1 MNKFLSLFCG
11 CALLLLGHN
20 SCSQAPEAVQEWMA
34 ASPQHITVTATLPA
48 SSDSARKARAVVQ
61 HATGTLKLTTKWQ
74 TGDRVNVIMEQ
85 NGTLVRAN
93 STAVRDVSTDG
104 KRCHFTLEVP
114 QGIDAQKPIKVYG
127 ACGVN
132 VDIKDNQF
140 VVAAQPIYRAKS
152 QGTAP
157 LYFKAEINKFSEFSD
172 VKFEHL
178 GTYEVVHV
186 QNGTRA
192 QIAVEE
198 ARLTAETAWSLGTK
212 DGKGA
217 WYAPLTGRVW
227 QDGSASVST
236 ESQAIAPRSEGVFI
250 NWYVPNGTLVNPR
263 VSAKINGS
271 TVTSTAQK
279 EANVKM
285 QAGRAYHVYAL
296 WDGQELHFS
305 EKDLPDLSVLAISH
319 SERRVGEGHVVL
331 VGIYEGS
338 GLYSVKSERPQI
350 ATAELKDGEIV
361 VKGIAEGNTKVVVTD
376 QKTKKQVFFSV
387 IVESKALPLP
397 SVGIEWV
404 SIPAGSFMMGS
415 PDGVGASDEHPQHKV
430 ELSAFEMSKYL
441 ITQEQ
446 WNAFVK
452 ATGHNGR
459 NKLYYFNTYNMT
471 LDHPAYVTWGEAAK
485 FCKWIG
491 GTLPT
496 EAQWEY
502 ACRAGTTTKWY
513 TGDTFTVG
521 DFASYAPVGTCPP
534 NPWGLY
540 DMIGNYPEWCN
551 DRYDGDYYKKS
562 PKKDPYNFVADLE
575 GSYVVR
581 GYGKSEKPERV
592 EQRNTGLYKVH
603 FSNYDP
609 SSEFAFRV
617 VRVKRKPSGGGG
629 GSGGGNSW

>member
-34 ASPQHITVTATLPA
+34 TSPQQITVTATLPA

-74 TGDRVNVIMEQ
+74 TGDGVNVIMEQ
-85 NGTLVRAN
+85 NGKLVRAN

-227 QDGSASVST
+227 QDGSANVST
-236 ESQAIAPRSEGVFI
+236 EAQAIAPRSEGVFI
-250 NWYVPNGTLVNPR
+250 NWYVPNGTLINPR
-263 VSAKINGS
+263 VSAKVNGT

-376 QKTKKQVFFSV
+376 LKTKKQVFLSV
-387 IVESKALPLP
+387 VVESTALP
-397 SVGIEWV
+397 SVGIEWA

-415 PDGVGASDEHPQHKV
+415 PDGVGDYDEHPQHKV

-441 ITQEQ
+441 ITREQ

-452 ATGHNGR
+452 ATGHSGR
-459 NKLYYFNTYNMT
+459 NGLYYDNLNY
-471 LDHPAYVTWGEAAK
+471 PAEVTWGEAAK

-491 GTLPT
+491 GSLPT

-521 DFASYAPVGTCPP
+521 DFDGYAPVGTCPP

-540 DMIGNYPEWCN
+540 DMIGNSAEWCN
-551 DRYDGDYYKKS
+551 DQYDGDYYKKS
-562 PKKDPYNFVADLE
+562 PKKDPYNFVADLR
-575 GSYVVR
+575 GRYVVR
-581 GYGKSEKPERV
+581 GYGTSEKPERV
-592 EQRNTGLYKVH
+592 EDRGYGEYLTEYYYNYHHYK
-603 FSNYDP
+603 Y
-609 SSEFAFRV
+609 AFRV
-617 VRVKRKPSGGGG
+617 VRVKRKPSRS

>member
-34 ASPQHITVTATLPA
+34 TSPQQITVTATLPA
-48 SSDSARKARAVVQ
+48 SSDSAREARAVVQ

-93 STAVRDVSTDG
+93 ATAVRDVSTDG

-227 QDGSASVST
+227 QDGSANVST
-236 ESQAIAPRSEGVFI
+236 EAQAIAPRSEGVFI

-263 VSAKINGS
+263 VSAKVNGS

-350 ATAELKDGEIV
+350 ATAELKDGEIA

-376 QKTKKQVFFSV
+376 LKTKKQVFLSV
-387 IVESKALPLP
+387 VVESTALP
-397 SVGIEWV
+397 SVGIEWA

-415 PDGVGASDEHPQHKV
+415 PDGVGSNNEHPQHKV

-441 ITQEQ
+441 ITREQ

-452 ATGHNGR
+452 ATRRGSWLYSD
-459 NKLYYFNTYNMT
+459 KLNTPVRVSW
-471 LDHPAYVTWGEAAK
+471 LEAAK

-491 GTLPT
+491 GSLPT

-502 ACRAGTTTKWY
+502 ACRAGTTTIWY

-521 DFASYAPVGTCPP
+521 DFADKDSPVGTCPP

-540 DMIGNYPEWCN
+540 DMIGNGWEWCN
-551 DRYDGDYYKKS
+551 DKYDSEYYKRS
-562 PKKDPYNFVADLE
+562 PKKDPYNFDGNLE
-575 GSYVVR
+575 GSYVLR
-581 GYGKSEKPERV
+581 GNGSSTNPWSVTSRYSDDFRYGPG
-592 EQRNTGLYKVH
+592 N
-603 FSNYDP
+603 
-609 SSEFAFRV
+609 AFRV
-617 VRVKRKPSGGGG
+617 VRVKRKPSGSGSGG
-629 GSGGGNSW
+629 GGGNSW

>member
-11 CALLLLGHN
+11 CVLLLLGHN

-34 ASPQHITVTATLPA
+34 ASPQQITVTATLPA

-85 NGTLVRAN
+85 NGKLVRAN
-93 STAVRDVSTDG
+93 FTTVRDVSTDG

-227 QDGSASVST
+227 QDGSANVST
-236 ESQAIAPRSEGVFI
+236 EAQAIAPRSEGVFI

-263 VSAKINGS
+263 VSAKVNGS

-361 VKGIAEGNTKVVVTD
+361 VKGIAVGNTKVVVTD
-376 QKTKKQVFFSV
+376 LKTKKQVFLSV
-387 IVESKALPLP
+387 VVESSALP
-397 SVGIEWV
+397 SVGIEWA

-415 PDGVGASDEHPQHKV
+415 PDGEGESDEHPQHKV

-441 ITQEQ
+441 ITREQ

-452 ATGHNGR
+452 AIAHIRGYG
-459 NKLYYFNTYNMT
+459 LYSDNLNTPVRVN
-471 LDHPAYVTWGEAAK
+471 WWEAAA

-513 TGDTFTVG
+513 TGDTFTYG
-521 DFASYAPVGTCPP
+521 DFADPGSPVGTCPP

-540 DMIGNYPEWCN
+540 DMIGNGAEWCN
-551 DRYDGDYYKKS
+551 DVYASDYYKNS
-562 PKKDPYNFVADLE
+562 PKKDPYYIGTGLFTYHVYRGDGSNSYLWRAADR
-575 GSYVVR
+575 GR
-581 GYGKSEKPERV
+581 GYYSPG
-592 EQRNTGLYKVH
+592 
-603 FSNYDP
+603 NYNNND
-609 SSEFAFRV
+609 FCFRV
-617 VRVKRKPSGGGG
+617 VRVKRKPSRS
-629 GSGGGNSW
+629 GSGGGNFW

>member
-34 ASPQHITVTATLPA
+34 ASPQQITVTATLPA

-85 NGTLVRAN
+85 NGQLVRAN

-157 LYFKAEINKFSEFSD
+157 LYFKAEINKFSEFAD

-198 ARLTAETAWSLGTK
+198 ARLTAETAWSLGAK

-227 QDGSASVST
+227 QDGSANVST
-236 ESQAIAPRSEGVFI
+236 EAQAIAPRSEGVFI
-250 NWYVPNGTLVNPR
+250 NWYIPNGTLVNPR
-263 VSAKINGS
+263 VSAKINGT
-271 TVTSTAQK
+271 TVTSTTQK

-338 GLYSVKSERPQI
+338 GHYSVKSERPQI

-376 QKTKKQVFFSV
+376 LKTKKQVFLSV
-387 IVESKALPLP
+387 VVESTALP
-397 SVGIEWV
+397 SVGIEWA

-415 PDGVGASDEHPQHKV
+415 PDGEGESDEHPQHKV

-441 ITQEQ
+441 ITREQ

-452 ATGHNGR
+452 ATGHGGKNR
-459 NKLYYFNTYNMT
+459 LYNYSF
-471 LDHPAYVTWGEAAK
+471 DAPATVTWGEAAA

-521 DFASYAPVGTCPP
+521 DFASGGSPVGTCPP

-540 DMIGNYPEWCN
+540 DMIGNGEEWCN
-551 DRYDGDYYKKS
+551 DQYDGDYYKKS
-562 PKKDPYNFVADLE
+562 PKKDPYNFVADLA
-575 GSYVVR
+575 GYYVVR
-581 GYGKSEKPERV
+581 GGGTSAKPERV
-592 EQRNTGLYKVH
+592 ENRSSGKYLLY
-603 FSNYDP
+603 NY
-609 SSEFAFRV
+609 EYHYNYAFRV
-617 VRVKRKPSGGGG
+617 VRVKRKPSRS

>member
-34 ASPQHITVTATLPA
+34 TSPQRITVTATLPA

-85 NGTLVRAN
+85 NGKLVRAN
-93 STAVRDVSTDG
+93 STTVRDVSTDG

-227 QDGSASVST
+227 QDGSANVST
-236 ESQAIAPRSEGVFI
+236 EAQAIAPRSEGVFI
-250 NWYVPNGTLVNPR
+250 NWYIPNGTLINPR
-263 VSAKINGS
+263 VSAKVNGT

-350 ATAELKDGEIV
+350 ATAELKDGEIA

-376 QKTKKQVFFSV
+376 LKTKKQVFLSV
-387 IVESKALPLP
+387 VVESTALP
-397 SVGIEWV
+397 SVGIEWA

-415 PDGVGASDEHPQHKV
+415 PDGVGSNNEHPQHKV

-441 ITQEQ
+441 ITREQ

-452 ATGHNGR
+452 ATGHSGR
-459 NKLYYFNTYNMT
+459 HGLYSDKLNI
-471 LDHPAYVTWGEAAK
+471 PAAVDWWEAAK

-502 ACRAGTTTKWY
+502 ACRAGTTTEWY

-521 DFASYAPVGTCPP
+521 DFADADSPVGTCPP

-540 DMIGNYPEWCN
+540 DMIGNGGEWCN
-551 DRYDGDYYKKS
+551 DVYSSDYYKNS
-562 PKKDPYNFVADLE
+562 PKKDPYYSGTSLVAHHVLRGEGGARYPWKAANRSYGNFYD
-575 GSYVVR
+575 
-581 GYGKSEKPERV
+581 
-592 EQRNTGLYKVH
+592 RNHSGNSDYC
-603 FSNYDP
+603 
-609 SSEFAFRV
+609 FRV
-617 VRVKRKPSGGGG
+617 VRVKRKPSRS

>member
-34 ASPQHITVTATLPA
+34 ASPQQITVTATLPA

-85 NGTLVRAN
+85 NGKLVRAN

-192 QIAVEE
+192 QISVDD

-263 VSAKINGS
+263 VSAKVNGT

-319 SERRVGEGHVVL
+319 NERRVGEGHVVL

-376 QKTKKQVFFSV
+376 LKTKKQVFLSV
-387 IVESKALPLP
+387 VVESSALP
-397 SVGIEWV
+397 SVGIEWA

-415 PDGVGASDEHPQHKV
+415 PDGVGSNNEHPQHKV

-441 ITQEQ
+441 ITREQ

-452 ATGHNGR
+452 ATRRGSWLYSD
-459 NKLYYFNTYNMT
+459 KLNTPVRVSW
-471 LDHPAYVTWGEAAK
+471 LEAAQ

-491 GTLPT
+491 GSLPT

-502 ACRAGTTTKWY
+502 ACRAGTTTIWY

-521 DFASYAPVGTCPP
+521 DFADKDSPVGTCPP

-540 DMIGNYPEWCN
+540 DMIGNGWEWCN
-551 DRYDGDYYKKS
+551 DKYDSEYYKRS
-562 PKKDPYNFVADLE
+562 PKKDPYNFDGNLE
-575 GSYVVR
+575 GSYVLR
-581 GYGKSEKPERV
+581 GNGSSTNPWSVTSRYSDDFRYGPG
-592 EQRNTGLYKVH
+592 N
-603 FSNYDP
+603 
-609 SSEFAFRV
+609 AFRV
-617 VRVKRKPSGGGG
+617 VRVKRKPSGSGSGG
-629 GSGGGNSW
+629 GGGNSW

>member
-48 SSDSARKARAVVQ
+48 SSDSTRKARAVVQ

-85 NGTLVRAN
+85 NGKLVRAN

-263 VSAKINGS
+263 VSAKVNGS

-319 SERRVGEGHVVL
+319 SERRVGVGHVVL

-376 QKTKKQVFFSV
+376 LKTQKQVFLSV
-387 IVESKALPLP
+387 VVESSALP
-397 SVGIEWV
+397 SVGIEWA

-415 PDGVGASDEHPQHKV
+415 PDGEGAPEEHPQHKV

-441 ITQEQ
+441 ITREQ

-452 ATGHNGR
+452 ATGRTGGHGVYSDNL
-459 NKLYYFNTYNMT
+459 NI
-471 LDHPAYVTWGEAAK
+471 PAKVTWGEAAQ

-502 ACRAGTTTKWY
+502 ACRAGTTTRWY

-521 DFASYAPVGTCPP
+521 DFANDYSPVGTCPP

-540 DMIGNYPEWCN
+540 DMIGNGAEWCN
-551 DRYDGDYYKKS
+551 DQYDGAYYKRS
-562 PKKDPYNFVADLE
+562 PKKDPYNFVADLA
-575 GSYVVR
+575 GNYVVR
-581 GYGKSEKPERV
+581 GYGNSERPGRV
-592 EQRNTGLYKVH
+592 EVRG
-603 FSNYDP
+603 YDVYLHATWG
-609 SSEFAFRV
+609 STINAFRV
-617 VRVKRKPSGGGG
+617 VRVKRKPRGAAVV
-629 GSGGGNSW
+629 

>member
-34 ASPQHITVTATLPA
+34 ASPQQITVTATLPA
-48 SSDSARKARAVVQ
+48 SSDSAQKARAVVQ

-74 TGDRVNVIMEQ
+74 TGDGVNVIMEQ
-85 NGTLVRAN
+85 NGKLVRAN

-236 ESQAIAPRSEGVFI
+236 EAQAIAPRSEGVFI
-250 NWYVPNGTLVNPR
+250 NWYIPNGTLVNPR
-263 VSAKINGS
+263 VSAKVNGT

-350 ATAELKDGEIV
+350 ATAELKDGEIA

-376 QKTKKQVFFSV
+376 LKTKKQVFLSV
-387 IVESKALPLP
+387 VVESTALP
-397 SVGIEWV
+397 SVGIEWA

-415 PDGVGASDEHPQHKV
+415 PDGVGADNEHPQHKV

-441 ITQEQ
+441 ITREQ

-452 ATGHNGR
+452 ATGHSGR
-459 NKLYYFNTYNMT
+459 NGLYY
-471 LDHPAYVTWGEAAK
+471 DHFDIPATVTWANAAK

-491 GTLPT
+491 GSLPT

-521 DFASYAPVGTCPP
+521 DFADYGSPVGTCPP

-540 DMIGNYPEWCN
+540 DMIGNGWEWCN
-551 DRYDGDYYKKS
+551 DQYDAAYYKRS
-562 PKKDPYNFVADLE
+562 PKKDPYNFVANLA
-575 GSYVVR
+575 GYYVVR
-581 GYGKSEKPERV
+581 GYGNSAMPGRV
-592 EQRNTGLYKVH
+592 EERRSGEYATAWGSILQYAD
-603 FSNYDP
+603 Y
-609 SSEFAFRV
+609 AFRV
-617 VRVKRKPSGGGG
+617 VRVKRKPSRS
-629 GSGGGNSW
+629 GSGSGNSW

>member
-34 ASPQHITVTATLPA
+34 ASPQRITVTATLPA

-85 NGTLVRAN
+85 NGKLVRAN
-93 STAVRDVSTDG
+93 FTTVRDVSTDG

-172 VKFEHL
+172 VNFEHL

-250 NWYVPNGTLVNPR
+250 NWYIPNGTLVNPR
-263 VSAKINGS
+263 VSAKVNGS

-338 GLYSVKSERPQI
+338 GLYSVKSERPHI

-376 QKTKKQVFFSV
+376 LKTKKQVFLSV
-387 IVESKALPLP
+387 VVESTALP
-397 SVGIEWV
+397 SVGIEWA

-415 PDGVGASDEHPQHKV
+415 PEGEGNDNEHPQHKV

-441 ITQEQ
+441 ITREQ

-452 ATGHNGR
+452 ATGYTGSNGVYSD
-459 NKLYYFNTYNMT
+459 NLNV
-471 LDHPAYVTWGEAAK
+471 PARVTWAGAAA

-491 GTLPT
+491 GSLPT

-521 DFASYAPVGTCPP
+521 DFADADSPVGTCPP

-551 DRYDGDYYKKS
+551 DKYDAAYYKRS
-562 PKKDPYNFVADLE
+562 PKKDPYNFVADLK
-575 GSYVVR
+575 GYYVVR
-581 GYGKSEKPERV
+581 GYGTSEKPERV
-592 EQRNTGLYKVH
+592 EGRASGVYKV
-603 FSNYDP
+603 FWSTSYL
-609 SSEFAFRV
+609 SEAFAFRV
-617 VRVKRKPSGGGG
+617 VRVKRKPSRS

>member
-34 ASPQHITVTATLPA
+34 ASPQQITVTATLPA
-48 SSDSARKARAVVQ
+48 SSDSAQKARAVVQ

-85 NGTLVRAN
+85 NGKLVRAN

-250 NWYVPNGTLVNPR
+250 NWYIPNGTLVNPR
-263 VSAKINGS
+263 VSAKVNGS

-350 ATAELKDGEIV
+350 ATAELKDGEMV

-376 QKTKKQVFFSV
+376 LKTKKQVFLSV
-387 IVESKALPLP
+387 VVESTALP

-415 PDGVGASDEHPQHKV
+415 PDGEGESDEHPQHKV

-452 ATGHNGR
+452 ATGHNGG
-459 NKLYYFNTYNMT
+459 NQLYHFYAYNMT
-471 LDHPAYVTWGEAAK
+471 QNHPAYVTWGEAVK

-562 PKKDPYNFVADLE
+562 PKKDPYNFVADLK
-575 GSYVVR
+575 GYYVVR
-581 GYGKSEKPERV
+581 GYGTSAKPERV
-592 EQRNTGLYKVH
+592 EDRSSGGYLTD
-603 FSNYDP
+603 NYDYHYKY
-609 SSEFAFRV
+609 AFRV
-617 VRVKRKPSGGGG
+617 VRMKRKPSGSGGG
-629 GSGGGNSW
+629 GGGGNSW

>member
-34 ASPQHITVTATLPA
+34 TSPQHITVTATLPA
-48 SSDSARKARAVVQ
+48 SSDSTRKARAVVQ

-85 NGTLVRAN
+85 NGKLVRAN
-93 STAVRDVSTDG
+93 FTTVRDVSTDG

-227 QDGSASVST
+227 QDGSSSVST
-236 ESQAIAPRSEGVFI
+236 EAQAIAPRSEGVFI

-263 VSAKINGS
+263 VSAKVNGT

-338 GLYSVKSERPQI
+338 GHYSVKSERPQI
-350 ATAELKDGEIV
+350 ATAELKDGEIA
-361 VKGIAEGNTKVVVTD
+361 VKGISVGNTKVVVTD
-376 QKTKKQVFFSV
+376 LKTKKQVFLSV
-387 IVESKALPLP
+387 VVESTALP
-397 SVGIEWV
+397 SVGIEWA

-415 PDGVGASDEHPQHKV
+415 PDGEGADNEHPQHKV

-441 ITQEQ
+441 ITREQ

-452 ATGHNGR
+452 ATGHSGR
-459 NKLYYFNTYNMT
+459 NGLYY
-471 LDHPAYVTWGEAAK
+471 DHFDIPATVTWANAAK

-491 GTLPT
+491 GSLPT

-521 DFASYAPVGTCPP
+521 DFSDYGSPVGTCPP

-540 DMIGNYPEWCN
+540 DMIGNGWEWCN
-551 DRYDGDYYKKS
+551 DQYDAAYYKRS
-562 PKKDPYNFVADLE
+562 PKKDPYNFVANLA
-575 GSYVVR
+575 GYYVVR
-581 GYGKSEKPERV
+581 GYGNSIMPGRV
-592 EQRNTGLYKVH
+592 EERGRGEYATVWGSILQYAD
-603 FSNYDP
+603 Y
-609 SSEFAFRV
+609 AFRV
-617 VRVKRKPSGGGG
+617 VRVKRKPSRS
-629 GSGGGNSW
+629 GSGSGNSW

>member
-34 ASPQHITVTATLPA
+34 ASPQRITVTATLPA

-74 TGDRVNVIMEQ
+74 TGDGVNVIMEQ
-85 NGTLVRAN
+85 NGKLVRAN

-192 QIAVEE
+192 QISVEE

-376 QKTKKQVFFSV
+376 LKTKKQVFFSV
-387 IVESKALPLP
+387 IVESKALP
-397 SVGIEWV
+397 SVGIEWA

-415 PDGVGASDEHPQHKV
+415 PDGEGAPEEHPQHKV

-441 ITQEQ
+441 ITREQ

-452 ATGHNGR
+452 ATGRTGGHGVYSDNL
-459 NKLYYFNTYNMT
+459 NI
-471 LDHPAYVTWGEAAK
+471 PAKVTWGEAAQ

-496 EAQWEY
+496 KAQWEY
-502 ACRAGTTTKWY
+502 ACRAGTTTRWY

-521 DFASYAPVGTCPP
+521 DFANDYSPVGTCPP

-540 DMIGNYPEWCN
+540 DMIGNGAEWCN
-551 DRYDGDYYKKS
+551 DQYDGAYYKRS
-562 PKKDPYNFVADLE
+562 PKKDPYNFVADLA
-575 GSYVVR
+575 GNYVVR
-581 GYGKSEKPERV
+581 GYGNSERPGRV
-592 EQRNTGLYKVH
+592 EVRG
-603 FSNYDP
+603 YDVYLHATWG
-609 SSEFAFRV
+609 STTNAFRV
-617 VRVKRKPSGGGG
+617 VRVKRKPRGAAVV
-629 GSGGGNSW
+629 

>member
-34 ASPQHITVTATLPA
+34 ASPQQITGTATLPA
-48 SSDSARKARAVVQ
+48 SSDSAQKARAVVQ

-85 NGTLVRAN
+85 NGKLVRAN
-93 STAVRDVSTDG
+93 FTTVRDVSTDG

-192 QIAVEE
+192 QIPVEE

-236 ESQAIAPRSEGVFI
+236 EAQAIAPRSEGVVI

-263 VSAKINGS
+263 VSAKVNGT

-338 GLYSVKSERPQI
+338 GHYSVKSERPQI

-376 QKTKKQVFFSV
+376 LKTKKQVFFSV

-397 SVGIEWV
+397 SVGIEWA

-415 PDGVGASDEHPQHKV
+415 PDGVGSDNERPQHKV

-441 ITQEQ
+441 ITREQ

-452 ATGHNGR
+452 ATGHGG
-459 NKLYYFNTYNMT
+459 KHGLYSDNLNHT
-471 LDHPAYVTWGEAAK
+471 ARVTWREAVQ

-491 GTLPT
+491 GSLPT

-521 DFASYAPVGTCPP
+521 DFADYGSPVGTCPP

-540 DMIGNYPEWCN
+540 DMIGNGWEWCH
-551 DRYDGDYYKKS
+551 DKYDKEYYKRS
-562 PKKDPYNFVADLE
+562 PKKDPYNFDGMLDGNYVLRGDGSSIRAGSVTNRYSSSYDWE
-575 GSYVVR
+575 GDY
-581 GYGKSEKPERV
+581 
-592 EQRNTGLYKVH
+592 
-603 FSNYDP
+603 
-609 SSEFAFRV
+609 FAFRV
-617 VRVKRKPSGGGG
+617 VRVKRKPSGSGGG
-629 GSGGGNSW
+629 GGGGNSW

>member
-34 ASPQHITVTATLPA
+34 ASPQQITVTATLPA

-85 NGTLVRAN
+85 NGKLVRAN

-217 WYAPLTGRVW
+217 WYAPLTDRVW
-227 QDGSASVST
+227 QDGSANVST
-236 ESQAIAPRSEGVFI
+236 EAQAIAPRSEGVFI
-250 NWYVPNGTLVNPR
+250 NWYIPNGTLVNPR
-263 VSAKINGS
+263 VSAKVNGS

-376 QKTKKQVFFSV
+376 LKTKKQVFLSV
-387 IVESKALPLP
+387 VVESTALP
-397 SVGIEWV
+397 SVGIEWA

-415 PDGVGASDEHPQHKV
+415 PDGVGYDHEHPQHKV

-441 ITQEQ
+441 ITREQ

-452 ATGHNGR
+452 ATGHTGSNGVYSD
-459 NKLYYFNTYNMT
+459 NLNV
-471 LDHPAYVTWGEAAK
+471 PAVVTWLEAAK

-502 ACRAGTTTKWY
+502 ACRAGTTTEWY
-513 TGDTFTVG
+513 TGDTFTYG
-521 DFASYAPVGTCPP
+521 DFADAGSPVGTCPP

-540 DMIGNYPEWCN
+540 DMIGNGIEWCN
-551 DRYDGDYYKKS
+551 DAYLRLYYKIS
-562 PKKDPYNFVADLE
+562 PKKDPYYSGTSLWEHHVQRGE
-575 GSYVVR
+575 GSTIRPSRVAERSYVNSD
-581 GYGKSEKPERV
+581 GKS
-592 EQRNTGLYKVH
+592 
-603 FSNYDP
+603 S
-609 SSEFAFRV
+609 FRV
-617 VRVKRKPSGGGG
+617 VRVKRKPSGSGGG
-629 GSGGGNSW
+629 GGGGNSW

>member
-48 SSDSARKARAVVQ
+48 SSDSEREARAVVQ

-85 NGTLVRAN
+85 NGQLVRAN

-217 WYAPLTGRVW
+217 WYAPLTDRVW
-227 QDGSASVST
+227 QDGSANVST
-236 ESQAIAPRSEGVFI
+236 EAQAIAPRSEGVFI
-250 NWYVPNGTLVNPR
+250 NWYIPNGTLVNPR
-263 VSAKINGS
+263 VSAKVNGT

-376 QKTKKQVFFSV
+376 LKTKKQVFLSV
-387 IVESKALPLP
+387 VVESTALP
-397 SVGIEWV
+397 SVGIEWA

-415 PDGVGASDEHPQHKV
+415 PDGVGEFNEHPQHKV

-441 ITQEQ
+441 ITREQ

-452 ATGHNGR
+452 ATGHSGR
-459 NKLYYFNTYNMT
+459 NGLYY
-471 LDHPAYVTWGEAAK
+471 DHFDIPATVTWANAAK

-491 GTLPT
+491 GSLPT

-521 DFASYAPVGTCPP
+521 DFANHGSPVGTCPP

-540 DMIGNYPEWCN
+540 DMMGNGGEWCN
-551 DRYDGDYYKKS
+551 DQYDAAYYKRS
-562 PKKDPYNFVADLE
+562 PKKDPYNFVANLA
-575 GSYVVR
+575 GYYVVR
-581 GYGKSEKPERV
+581 GYGNSAMPGRV
-592 EQRNTGLYKVH
+592 EERGRGEYATAWGSILQYAD
-603 FSNYDP
+603 Y
-609 SSEFAFRV
+609 AFRV
-617 VRVKRKPSGGGG
+617 VRVKRKPSRS
-629 GSGGGNSW
+629 GSGSGNSW

>member
-34 ASPQHITVTATLPA
+34 TSPQQITVTATLPA
-48 SSDSARKARAVVQ
+48 SSDSAREARAVVQ

-85 NGTLVRAN
+85 NGKLVRAN
-93 STAVRDVSTDG
+93 ATAVRDVSTDG

-172 VKFEHL
+172 VNFEHL

-227 QDGSASVST
+227 QDGSANVST
-236 ESQAIAPRSEGVFI
+236 EAQAIAPRSEGVFI
-250 NWYVPNGTLVNPR
+250 NWYVPNGTLINPR
-263 VSAKINGS
+263 VSAKVNGS

-338 GLYSVKSERPQI
+338 GHYSVKSERPQI
-350 ATAELKDGEIV
+350 ATAELKDGEIA

-376 QKTKKQVFFSV
+376 LKTKKQVFLSV
-387 IVESKALPLP
+387 VVESKALP

-415 PDGVGASDEHPQHKV
+415 PDGVGEANEHPQHKV

-441 ITQEQ
+441 ITHEQ

-452 ATGHNGR
+452 ATRQGSGSYDDH
-459 NKLYYFNTYNMT
+459 FDIPAIVSW
-471 LDHPAYVTWGEAAK
+471 LDAAK

-491 GTLPT
+491 GSLPT

-521 DFASYAPVGTCPP
+521 DFANDYSPVGTCPP

-540 DMIGNYPEWCN
+540 DMIGNGAEWCN
-551 DRYDGDYYKKS
+551 DKYDGAYYKRS
-562 PKKDPYNFVADLE
+562 PKKDPYNFDGNLE
-575 GSYVVR
+575 GDYVVR
-581 GYGKSEKPERV
+581 GIGSSTYPYRVTWRYGVNHK
-592 EQRNTGLYKVH
+592 YA
-603 FSNYDP
+603 Y
-609 SSEFAFRV
+609 AFRV
-617 VRVKRKPSGGGG
+617 VRMKRKPSGGGG
-629 GSGGGNSW
+629 GGGGGNSW

>member
-48 SSDSARKARAVVQ
+48 SSDSAREARAVVQ

-74 TGDRVNVIMEQ
+74 TGDLVNVIMEQ
-85 NGTLVRAN
+85 SGKLVRAN
-93 STAVRDVSTDG
+93 STTVRDVSTDG

-227 QDGSASVST
+227 QDGLASVST

-263 VSAKINGS
+263 VSAKVNGT

-376 QKTKKQVFFSV
+376 LKTKKQVFLSV
-387 IVESKALPLP
+387 VVESKALP
-397 SVGIEWV
+397 SVGIEWA

-415 PDGVGASDEHPQHKV
+415 PDGVGADDEHPQHKV

-441 ITQEQ
+441 ITREQ

-452 ATGHNGR
+452 ATGHSGR
-459 NKLYYFNTYNMT
+459 LYS
-471 LDHPAYVTWGEAAK
+471 DHFDIPAYVNWGDAAA

-491 GTLPT
+491 GSLPT

-502 ACRAGTTTKWY
+502 ACRAGTTTRWY

-521 DFASYAPVGTCPP
+521 DFANEDSPVGACPP

-540 DMIGNYPEWCN
+540 DMIGNGWEWCN
-551 DRYDGDYYKKS
+551 DKYDREYYKKS
-562 PKKDPYNFVADLE
+562 PKKDPYNFVANLE
-575 GSYVVR
+575 GEYVAR
-581 GYGKSEKPERV
+581 GGGSSTYPERV
-592 EQRNTGLYKVH
+592 EMRGSRGYY
-603 FSNYDP
+603 NYAR
-609 SSEFAFRV
+609 FNNVFRV
-617 VRVKRKPSGGGG
+617 VRMKRKPSGGGG
-629 GSGGGNSW
+629 GNAW

>member
-48 SSDSARKARAVVQ
+48 SSDSTRKARAVVQ

-85 NGTLVRAN
+85 NGKLVRAN

-227 QDGSASVST
+227 QDGSANVST
-236 ESQAIAPRSEGVFI
+236 EAQAIAPRSEGVFI

-263 VSAKINGS
+263 VSAKVNGT

-319 SERRVGEGHVVL
+319 SERRVGVGHVVL

-338 GLYSVKSERPQI
+338 GLYSVKSERPHI

-376 QKTKKQVFFSV
+376 LKTKKQVFLSV
-387 IVESKALPLP
+387 VVESSALP
-397 SVGIEWV
+397 SVGIEWA

-415 PDGVGASDEHPQHKV
+415 PDGVGEDDEHPQHKV

-441 ITQEQ
+441 ITREQ

-452 ATGHNGR
+452 ATGHR
-459 NKLYYFNTYNMT
+459 EQTRLYVDALNY
-471 LDHPAYVTWGEAAK
+471 PAKVTWGEAAK

-521 DFASYAPVGTCPP
+521 DFADADSPVGTCPP

-540 DMIGNYPEWCN
+540 DMIGNIGEWCN
-551 DRYDGDYYKKS
+551 DKFSSLYYKES
-562 PKKDPYNFVADLE
+562 PKKDPCNFT
-575 GSYVVR
+575 GSLDGDYVVR
-581 GYGKSEKPERV
+581 GLGTSAKPERV
-592 EQRNTGLYKVH
+592 EKRVSSWYYQNTSYYQ
-603 FSNYDP
+603 SPN
-609 SSEFAFRV
+609 AFRV
-617 VRVKRKPSGGGG
+617 VRMKRKTSGSGSGGGG
-629 GSGGGNSW
+629 VNSW

>member
-34 ASPQHITVTATLPA
+34 ASPQQITVTATLPA

-74 TGDRVNVIMEQ
+74 TGDGVNVIMEQ
-85 NGTLVRAN
+85 NGKLVRAN

-227 QDGSASVST
+227 QDGSANVST
-236 ESQAIAPRSEGVFI
+236 EAQAIAPRSEGVFI

-263 VSAKINGS
+263 VSAKVNGT

-350 ATAELKDGEIV
+350 ATAELKDGEIA

-376 QKTKKQVFFSV
+376 LKTKKQVFLSV
-387 IVESKALPLP
+387 VVESTALP

-415 PDGVGASDEHPQHKV
+415 PDGVGDDDEHPQHKV

-452 ATGHNGR
+452 ATGHNGWNR
-459 NKLYYFNTYNMT
+459 LYHFYDYNMT
-471 LDHPAYVTWGEAAK
+471 QNYPASVTWGEAAA

-521 DFASYAPVGTCPP
+521 DFASSAPVGTCPP

-551 DRYDGDYYKKS
+551 DQYDAAYYKRS
-562 PKKDPYNFVADLE
+562 PKKDPYNFVADLK
-575 GSYVVR
+575 GYYVVR
-581 GYGKSEKPERV
+581 GSGTSEKPDRV
-592 EQRNTGLYKVH
+592 EDRSSGKYLIENYQYYYK
-603 FSNYDP
+603 Y
-609 SSEFAFRV
+609 AFRV
-617 VRVKRKPSGGGG
+617 VRMKRKTRGS

>member
-48 SSDSARKARAVVQ
+48 SSDSAQKARAVVQ

-85 NGTLVRAN
+85 SGKLVRAN
-93 STAVRDVSTDG
+93 STTVRDVSTDG

-227 QDGSASVST
+227 QDGSANVST
-236 ESQAIAPRSEGVFI
+236 EAQAIAPRSEGVFI

-263 VSAKINGS
+263 VSAKVNGT

-319 SERRVGEGHVVL
+319 SERRVGVGHVVL

-338 GLYSVKSERPQI
+338 GHYSVKSERPQI

-376 QKTKKQVFFSV
+376 LKTKKQVFLSV
-387 IVESKALPLP
+387 VVESSALP

-415 PDGVGASDEHPQHKV
+415 PDGVGESDEHPQHKV
-430 ELSAFEMSKYL
+430 ELSAFEMSKYK
-441 ITQEQ
+441 ITCEQ

-452 ATGHNGR
+452 ATGHSGR
-459 NKLYYFNTYNMT
+459 HGLYSDNLNT
-471 LDHPAYVTWGEAAK
+471 PAIVDWWEAAK

-502 ACRAGTTTKWY
+502 ACRAGTTTQWY
-513 TGDTFTVG
+513 TGDTFTYN
-521 DFASYAPVGTCPP
+521 DFANYGSPVGTCPP

-540 DMIGNYPEWCN
+540 DMIGNGAEWCN
-551 DRYDGDYYKKS
+551 DVYASDYYKNS
-562 PKKDPYNFVADLE
+562 PKKDPYYSGTDWATNHVYRGGGGNSSPRRAADRTYE
-575 GSYVVR
+575 YYFN
-581 GYGKSEKPERV
+581 YG
-592 EQRNTGLYKVH
+592 
-603 FSNYDP
+603 FC
-609 SSEFAFRV
+609 FRV
-617 VRVKRKPSGGGG
+617 VRMKRKPSGGGVG
-629 GSGGGNSW
+629 GGGGGNSW

>member
-34 ASPQHITVTATLPA
+34 TSPQQITVTATLPA
-48 SSDSARKARAVVQ
+48 SSDSAQKARAVVQ

-85 NGTLVRAN
+85 NGKLVRAN
-93 STAVRDVSTDG
+93 FTAVRDVSTDG

-227 QDGSASVST
+227 QDGSANVST
-236 ESQAIAPRSEGVFI
+236 EAQAIAPRSEGVFI
-250 NWYVPNGTLVNPR
+250 NWYIPNGTLVNPR
-263 VSAKINGS
+263 VSAKVNGS

-376 QKTKKQVFFSV
+376 LKTKKQVFLSV
-387 IVESKALPLP
+387 VVESTALP
-397 SVGIEWV
+397 SVGIEWA

-415 PDGVGASDEHPQHKV
+415 PDGEGADNEHPQHKV

-441 ITQEQ
+441 ITREQ

-452 ATGHNGR
+452 ATRRGSG
-459 NKLYYFNTYNMT
+459 LYSDNLNTPAIVSW
-471 LDHPAYVTWGEAAK
+471 LDAAR

-502 ACRAGTTTKWY
+502 ACRAGTTTIWY

-521 DFASYAPVGTCPP
+521 DFADKDSPVGTCPP

-540 DMIGNYPEWCN
+540 DMIGNGWEWCN
-551 DRYDGDYYKKS
+551 DKYDAAYYKRS
-562 PKKDPYNFVADLE
+562 PKKDPYNFDGNLE
-575 GSYVVR
+575 GSYVLR
-581 GYGKSEKPERV
+581 GNGSSTNPWSVTSRYSDNFRYGPG
-592 EQRNTGLYKVH
+592 N
-603 FSNYDP
+603 
-609 SSEFAFRV
+609 AFRV
-617 VRVKRKPSGGGG
+617 VRVKRKPSGSGSGG
-629 GSGGGNSW
+629 GGGNSW

>member
-34 ASPQHITVTATLPA
+34 ASPQRITVTATLPA

-85 NGTLVRAN
+85 NGQLVRAN

-157 LYFKAEINKFSEFSD
+157 LYFKAEINKFSEFAD

-250 NWYVPNGTLVNPR
+250 NWYIPNGTLVNPR
-263 VSAKINGS
+263 VSAKVNGS

-376 QKTKKQVFFSV
+376 LKTKKQVFFSV
-387 IVESKALPLP
+387 IVESKALP
-397 SVGIEWV
+397 SVGIEWA

-415 PDGVGASDEHPQHKV
+415 PDGEGAPEEHPQHKV

-441 ITQEQ
+441 ITREQ

-452 ATGHNGR
+452 ATGRTGGHGVYSDNL
-459 NKLYYFNTYNMT
+459 NI
-471 LDHPAYVTWGEAAK
+471 PAKVTWGEAAQ

-502 ACRAGTTTKWY
+502 ACRAGTTTRWY

-521 DFASYAPVGTCPP
+521 DFANDYSPVGTCPP

-540 DMIGNYPEWCN
+540 DMIGNGAEWCN
-551 DRYDGDYYKKS
+551 DQYDGAYYKRS
-562 PKKDPYNFVADLE
+562 PKKDPYNFVADLA
-575 GSYVVR
+575 GNYVVR
-581 GYGKSEKPERV
+581 GYGNSERPGRV
-592 EQRNTGLYKVH
+592 EVRG
-603 FSNYDP
+603 YDVYLHATWG
-609 SSEFAFRV
+609 STTNAFRV
-617 VRVKRKPSGGGG
+617 VRVKRKPRGAAVV
-629 GSGGGNSW
+629 

>member
-34 ASPQHITVTATLPA
+34 ASPQQITVTATLPA
-48 SSDSARKARAVVQ
+48 SSDSAQKARAVVQ

-74 TGDRVNVIMEQ
+74 TGDGVNVIMEQ
-85 NGTLVRAN
+85 NGKLVRAN

-227 QDGSASVST
+227 QDGSANVST
-236 ESQAIAPRSEGVFI
+236 EAQAIAPRSEGVFI
-250 NWYVPNGTLVNPR
+250 NWYIPNGTLVNPR
-263 VSAKINGS
+263 VSAKVNGS
-271 TVTSTAQK
+271 MVTSTAQK

-376 QKTKKQVFFSV
+376 LKTKKQVFFSV
-387 IVESKALPLP
+387 IVESTALP
-397 SVGIEWV
+397 SVGIEWA

-415 PDGVGASDEHPQHKV
+415 PDGVGEYDEHPQHKV

-441 ITQEQ
+441 ITREQ

-452 ATGHNGR
+452 ATGHVGHG
-459 NKLYYFNTYNMT
+459 LYYDNLNY
-471 LDHPAYVTWGEAAK
+471 PAEVTWGEAAK

-491 GTLPT
+491 GSLPT

-513 TGDTFTVG
+513 TGDTFTYG
-521 DFASYAPVGTCPP
+521 DFTGYDPVGTCPP

-540 DMIGNYPEWCN
+540 DMIGNGYEWCN
-551 DRYDGDYYKKS
+551 DQYDGDYYKKS
-562 PKKDPYNFVADLE
+562 PKKDPYNFVADLR
-575 GSYVVR
+575 GRYVVR
-581 GYGKSEKPERV
+581 GYGTSEKPERV
-592 EQRNTGLYKVH
+592 EDRSYGEYLTEVYYNHHRYK
-603 FSNYDP
+603 Y
-609 SSEFAFRV
+609 AFRV
-617 VRVKRKPSGGGG
+617 VRVKRKPSRS

>member
-34 ASPQHITVTATLPA
+34 ASPQQITVTATLPA
-48 SSDSARKARAVVQ
+48 SSDSAQKARAVVQ

-85 NGTLVRAN
+85 NGKLVRAN
-93 STAVRDVSTDG
+93 FTTVRDVSTDG

-227 QDGSASVST
+227 QDGSANVST
-236 ESQAIAPRSEGVFI
+236 EAQAIAPRSEGVFI

-263 VSAKINGS
+263 VSAKVNGT

-350 ATAELKDGEIV
+350 ATAELKDGEIA
-361 VKGIAEGNTKVVVTD
+361 VKGISVGNTKVVVTD
-376 QKTKKQVFFSV
+376 LKTQKQVFLSV
-387 IVESKALPLP
+387 VVESTALP
-397 SVGIEWV
+397 SVGIEWA

-415 PDGVGASDEHPQHKV
+415 PDGVGNDNEHPQHKV

-441 ITQEQ
+441 ITREQ

-452 ATGHNGR
+452 ATGHSGSNR
-459 NKLYYFNTYNMT
+459 LYSENLNI
-471 LDHPAYVTWGEAAK
+471 PATVRWLEAAA

-491 GTLPT
+491 GSLPT

-521 DFASYAPVGTCPP
+521 DFADAGSPVGTCPP

-540 DMIGNYPEWCN
+540 DMIGNSGEWCN
-551 DRYDGDYYKKS
+551 DKYDREYYKKS
-562 PKKDPYNFVADLE
+562 PKKDPYNFVADLR
-575 GSYVVR
+575 GTYVVR
-581 GYGKSEKPERV
+581 GFGSSVSSERV
-592 EQRNTGLYKVH
+592 EYRGSGVYEVFWSTSYHSDYN
-603 FSNYDP
+603 
-609 SSEFAFRV
+609 AFRV
-617 VRVKRKPSGGGG
+617 VRTKRKPSRS

>member
-20 SCSQAPEAVQEWMA
+20 SCNQAPEAVQEWMA

-85 NGTLVRAN
+85 NGKLVRAN

-157 LYFKAEINKFSEFSD
+157 LYFKAEINKFSEFAD

-186 QNGTRA
+186 QNGTRT
-192 QIAVEE
+192 QISVDD

-212 DGKGA
+212 EGKGA

-227 QDGSASVST
+227 QDGSANVST
-236 ESQAIAPRSEGVFI
+236 EAQAIAPRSEGVFI
-250 NWYVPNGTLVNPR
+250 NWYIPNGTLVNPR
-263 VSAKINGS
+263 VSAKVNGT

-319 SERRVGEGHVVL
+319 SERRVGVGHVVL

-338 GLYSVKSERPQI
+338 GHYSVKSERPHI

-376 QKTKKQVFFSV
+376 LKTKKQVFLSV
-387 IVESKALPLP
+387 VVESKALP
-397 SVGIEWV
+397 SVGIEWA

-415 PDGVGASDEHPQHKV
+415 PDGEGISYEHPQHKV

-441 ITQEQ
+441 ITREQ
-446 WNAFVK
+446 WNAFLK
-452 ATGHNGR
+452 ATGHSGYTR
-459 NKLYYFNTYNMT
+459 NLYSDNLNI
-471 LDHPAYVTWGEAAK
+471 PAVVEWWEAAA

-491 GTLPT
+491 GSLPT

-502 ACRAGTTTKWY
+502 ACRAGTTTRWY
-513 TGDTFTVG
+513 TGDTFTYN
-521 DFASYAPVGTCPP
+521 DFADYNSPVGTCPP

-540 DMIGNYPEWCN
+540 DMIGNGREWCN
-551 DRYDGDYYKKS
+551 DTFSSDYYKNS
-562 PKKDPYNFVADLE
+562 PKKDPYYGGITLGTSHVFRGGGSTQYPWRVAE
-575 GSYVVR
+575 RYGESGSSY
-581 GYGKSEKPERV
+581 
-592 EQRNTGLYKVH
+592 
-603 FSNYDP
+603 
-609 SSEFAFRV
+609 AFRV
-617 VRVKRKPSGGGG
+617 VRMKRKPSRSGI
-629 GSGGGNSW
+629 GGGNSW

>member
-34 ASPQHITVTATLPA
+34 ASPQRITVTATLPA
-48 SSDSARKARAVVQ
+48 SSDSAQKARAVVQ

-74 TGDRVNVIMEQ
+74 TGDGVNVIMEQ
-85 NGTLVRAN
+85 NGKLVRAN

-227 QDGSASVST
+227 QDGSANVST
-236 ESQAIAPRSEGVFI
+236 EAQAIAPRSEGVFI
-250 NWYVPNGTLVNPR
+250 NWYIPNGTLVNPR
-263 VSAKINGS
+263 VSAKVNGS
-271 TVTSTAQK
+271 MVTSTAQK

-376 QKTKKQVFFSV
+376 LKTKKQVFFSV
-387 IVESKALPLP
+387 IVESTALP
-397 SVGIEWV
+397 SVGIEWA

-415 PDGVGASDEHPQHKV
+415 PDGVGEYDEHPQHKV

-441 ITQEQ
+441 ITREQ

-452 ATGHNGR
+452 ATGHVGHG
-459 NKLYYFNTYNMT
+459 LYYDNLNY
-471 LDHPAYVTWGEAAK
+471 PAEVTWGEAAK

-491 GTLPT
+491 GSLPT

-513 TGDTFTVG
+513 TGDTFTYG
-521 DFASYAPVGTCPP
+521 DFTGYDPVGTCPP

-540 DMIGNYPEWCN
+540 DMIGNGYEWCN
-551 DRYDGDYYKKS
+551 DQYDGDYYKKS
-562 PKKDPYNFVADLE
+562 PKKDPYNFVADLR
-575 GSYVVR
+575 GRYVVR
-581 GYGKSEKPERV
+581 GYGTSEKPERV
-592 EQRNTGLYKVH
+592 EDRSYGEYLTEVYYNHHRYK
-603 FSNYDP
+603 Y
-609 SSEFAFRV
+609 AFRV
-617 VRVKRKPSGGGG
+617 VRVKRKPSRS

>member
-48 SSDSARKARAVVQ
+48 SSDSAQKARAVVQ

-85 NGTLVRAN
+85 NGKLVRAN
-93 STAVRDVSTDG
+93 FTTVRDVSTDG

-236 ESQAIAPRSEGVFI
+236 EAQAIAPRSEGVFI

-263 VSAKINGS
+263 VSAKVNGT

-361 VKGIAEGNTKVVVTD
+361 VKGIAVGNTKVVVTD
-376 QKTKKQVFFSV
+376 LKTKKQVFLSV
-387 IVESKALPLP
+387 VVESSALP
-397 SVGIEWV
+397 SIGIEWA

-415 PDGVGASDEHPQHKV
+415 PDGEGADNEHPQHKV

-441 ITQEQ
+441 ITREQ

-452 ATGHNGR
+452 ATGHGGAHG
-459 NKLYYFNTYNMT
+459 LYSDYLNV
-471 LDHPAYVTWGEAAK
+471 PATVRWWEAAK

-513 TGDTFTVG
+513 TGDTFTYG
-521 DFASYAPVGTCPP
+521 DFANDGSPVGTCPP

-540 DMIGNYPEWCN
+540 DMIGNGKEWCN
-551 DRYDGDYYKKS
+551 DVYSSEYYKNS
-562 PKKDPYNFVADLE
+562 PKKDPYYAGTNLGNDHVYRGD
-575 GSYVVR
+575 GSNTSPWR
-581 GYGKSEKPERV
+581 AAARSSGGYDIPWW
-592 EQRNTGLYKVH
+592 N
-603 FSNYDP
+603 NC
-609 SSEFAFRV
+609 FRV
-617 VRVKRKPSGGGG
+617 VRVKRKPSRS
-629 GSGGGNSW
+629 GSGGGKSW

>member
-227 QDGSASVST
+227 QDGSANVST
-236 ESQAIAPRSEGVFI
+236 EAQAIAPRSEGVFI
-250 NWYVPNGTLVNPR
+250 NWYVPNGTLINPR
-263 VSAKINGS
+263 VSAKVNGT

-338 GLYSVKSERPQI
+338 GLYSVKSERPHI

-361 VKGIAEGNTKVVVTD
+361 VEGIAEGNTKVVVTD
-376 QKTKKQVFFSV
+376 LKTKKQVFLSV
-387 IVESKALPLP
+387 VVESTALP
-397 SVGIEWV
+397 SVGIEWA

-415 PDGVGASDEHPQHKV
+415 PDGEGADNEHPQHKV

-441 ITQEQ
+441 ITREQ

-452 ATGHNGR
+452 ATGHRGNHG
-459 NKLYYFNTYNMT
+459 LYS
-471 LDHPAYVTWGEAAK
+471 DHFDIPAYVNWGDAAA

-491 GTLPT
+491 GSLPT

-521 DFASYAPVGTCPP
+521 DFADQDSPVGTCPP

-540 DMIGNYPEWCN
+540 DMIGNGGEWCN
-551 DRYDGDYYKKS
+551 DKHDGEYYKKS
-562 PKKDPYNFVADLE
+562 PKKDPYNFD
-575 GSYVVR
+575 GSLGGTYVVR
-581 GYGKSEKPERV
+581 GYGNSVDAGRV
-592 EQRNTGLYKVH
+592 GQRYGRAYKRPWG
-603 FSNYDP
+603 SYLSYDDC
-609 SSEFAFRV
+609 AFRV
-617 VRVKRKPSGGGG
+617 VRVKRKPSGS
-629 GSGGGNSW
+629 GSGGGGGNAW

>member
-34 ASPQHITVTATLPA
+34 ASPQRITVTATLPA

-74 TGDRVNVIMEQ
+74 TGDGVNVIMEQ
-85 NGTLVRAN
+85 NGKLVRAN

-192 QIAVEE
+192 QISVEE

-263 VSAKINGS
+263 VSAKINGT

-376 QKTKKQVFFSV
+376 LKTKKQVFFSV
-387 IVESKALPLP
+387 IVESKALP
-397 SVGIEWV
+397 SVGIEWA

-415 PDGVGASDEHPQHKV
+415 PDGEGAPEEHPQHKV

-441 ITQEQ
+441 ITREQ

-452 ATGHNGR
+452 ATGRTGGHGVYSDNL
-459 NKLYYFNTYNMT
+459 NI
-471 LDHPAYVTWGEAAK
+471 PAKVTWGEAAQ

-502 ACRAGTTTKWY
+502 ACRAGTTTRWY

-521 DFASYAPVGTCPP
+521 DFANDYSPVGTCPP

-540 DMIGNYPEWCN
+540 DMIGNGAEWCN
-551 DRYDGDYYKKS
+551 DQYDGAYYKRS
-562 PKKDPYNFVADLE
+562 PKKDPYNFVADLA
-575 GSYVVR
+575 GNYVVR
-581 GYGKSEKPERV
+581 GYGNSERPGRV
-592 EQRNTGLYKVH
+592 EVRG
-603 FSNYDP
+603 YDVYLHATWG
-609 SSEFAFRV
+609 STTNAFRV
-617 VRVKRKPSGGGG
+617 VRVKRKPRGAAVV
-629 GSGGGNSW
+629 

>member
-20 SCSQAPEAVQEWMA
+20 SCSQAPEAVQEGMA

-48 SSDSARKARAVVQ
+48 SSDSAREARAVVQ
-61 HATGTLKLTTKWQ
+61 HATGILKLTTKWQ

-85 NGTLVRAN
+85 SGKLVRAN
-93 STAVRDVSTDG
+93 STTVRDVSTDG

-192 QIAVEE
+192 QISVEE

-227 QDGSASVST
+227 QDGSANVST
-236 ESQAIAPRSEGVFI
+236 EAQAIAPRSEGVFI

-263 VSAKINGS
+263 VSAKINGT

-338 GLYSVKSERPQI
+338 GHYSVKSERPQI

-376 QKTKKQVFFSV
+376 LKTKKQVFLSV
-387 IVESKALPLP
+387 VVESSALP

-415 PDGVGASDEHPQHKV
+415 PDGEGESDEHPQHKV

-452 ATGHNGR
+452 ATGHNGWSR
-459 NKLYYFNTYNMT
+459 LYHFYDYNMT
-471 LDHPAYVTWGEAAK
+471 QNYPAYVTWGEAAA

-521 DFASYAPVGTCPP
+521 DFAGYAPVGTCPP

-540 DMIGNYPEWCN
+540 DMIGNKEEWCN
-551 DRYDGDYYKKS
+551 DQYDAAYYKRS
-562 PKKDPYNFVADLE
+562 PKKDPYNFVADLK
-575 GSYVVR
+575 GYYVVR
-581 GYGKSEKPERV
+581 GYGSSAKPERV
-592 EQRNTGLYKVH
+592 EDRSYGGYLTD
-603 FSNYDP
+603 NYDYYHKY
-609 SSEFAFRV
+609 AFRV
-617 VRVKRKPSGGGG
+617 VRMKRKPSRSGIGGGILG
-629 GSGGGNSW
+629 RIRKE

>member
-34 ASPQHITVTATLPA
+34 ASPQRITVTATLPA
-48 SSDSARKARAVVQ
+48 SSDSAQKARAVVQ

-74 TGDRVNVIMEQ
+74 TGDGVNVIMEQ
-85 NGTLVRAN
+85 NGKLVRAN

-227 QDGSASVST
+227 QDGSANVST
-236 ESQAIAPRSEGVFI
+236 EAQAIAPRSEGVFI
-250 NWYVPNGTLVNPR
+250 NWYIPNGTLVNPR
-263 VSAKINGS
+263 VSAKVNGS
-271 TVTSTAQK
+271 MVTSTAQK

-376 QKTKKQVFFSV
+376 LKTKKQVFFSV
-387 IVESKALPLP
+387 IVESTALP
-397 SVGIEWV
+397 SVGIEWA

-415 PDGVGASDEHPQHKV
+415 PDGVGEYDEHPQHKV

-441 ITQEQ
+441 ITREQ

-452 ATGHNGR
+452 ATGHVGHG
-459 NKLYYFNTYNMT
+459 LYYDNLNY
-471 LDHPAYVTWGEAAK
+471 PAEVTWGEAAK

-491 GTLPT
+491 GSLPT

-513 TGDTFTVG
+513 TGDTFTYG
-521 DFASYAPVGTCPP
+521 DFTGYDPVGTCPP

-540 DMIGNYPEWCN
+540 DMIGNGYEWCN
-551 DRYDGDYYKKS
+551 DQYDGDYYKKS
-562 PKKDPYNFVADLE
+562 PKKDPYNFVADLR
-575 GSYVVR
+575 GRYVVR
-581 GYGKSEKPERV
+581 GYGTSEKPERV
-592 EQRNTGLYKVH
+592 EDRSYGEYLTEVYYNHHRYK
-603 FSNYDP
+603 Y
-609 SSEFAFRV
+609 AFRV
-617 VRVKRKPSGGGG
+617 VRVKRKPSRSGSGGGG
-629 GSGGGNSW
+629 GNAW

>member
-48 SSDSARKARAVVQ
+48 SSDSAQKARAVVQ

-227 QDGSASVST
+227 QDGSANVST
-236 ESQAIAPRSEGVFI
+236 EAQAIAPRSEGVFI

-263 VSAKINGS
+263 VSAKVNGT

-376 QKTKKQVFFSV
+376 LKTKKQVFLSV
-387 IVESKALPLP
+387 VVESSALP
-397 SVGIEWV
+397 SVGIEWA

-415 PDGVGASDEHPQHKV
+415 PDGVGSNNEHPQHKV

-441 ITQEQ
+441 ITREQ

-452 ATGHNGR
+452 ATRRGSWLYSD
-459 NKLYYFNTYNMT
+459 KLNTPVRVSW
-471 LDHPAYVTWGEAAK
+471 LEAAQ

-491 GTLPT
+491 GSLPT

-502 ACRAGTTTKWY
+502 ACRAGTTTIWY

-521 DFASYAPVGTCPP
+521 DFADKDSPVGTCPP

-540 DMIGNYPEWCN
+540 DMIGNGWEWCN
-551 DRYDGDYYKKS
+551 DKYDSEYYKRS
-562 PKKDPYNFVADLE
+562 PKKDPYNFYGNLE
-575 GSYVVR
+575 GSYVLR
-581 GYGKSEKPERV
+581 GNGSSTNPWSVTSRYSDDFRYGPG
-592 EQRNTGLYKVH
+592 N
-603 FSNYDP
+603 
-609 SSEFAFRV
+609 AFRV
-617 VRVKRKPSGGGG
+617 VRVKRKPSGSGSGG
-629 GSGGGNSW
+629 GGGNSW

>member
-1 MNKFLSLFCG
+1 M
-11 CALLLLGHN
+11 
-20 SCSQAPEAVQEWMA
+20 
-34 ASPQHITVTATLPA
+34 
-48 SSDSARKARAVVQ
+48 
-61 HATGTLKLTTKWQ
+61 
-74 TGDRVNVIMEQ
+74 
-85 NGTLVRAN
+85 
-93 STAVRDVSTDG
+93 
-104 KRCHFTLEVP
+104 
-114 QGIDAQKPIKVYG
+114 
-127 ACGVN
+127 
-132 VDIKDNQF
+132 
-140 VVAAQPIYRAKS
+140 
-152 QGTAP
+152 
-157 LYFKAEINKFSEFSD
+157 
-172 VKFEHL
+172 
-178 GTYEVVHV
+178 
-186 QNGTRA
+186 
-192 QIAVEE
+192 EE

-227 QDGSASVST
+227 QDGSANVST
-236 ESQAIAPRSEGVFI
+236 EAQAIAPRSEGVFI
-250 NWYVPNGTLVNPR
+250 NWYIPNGTLVNPR
-263 VSAKINGS
+263 VSAKVNGS

-376 QKTKKQVFFSV
+376 LKTKKQVFLSV
-387 IVESKALPLP
+387 VVESTALP
-397 SVGIEWV
+397 SVGIEWA

-415 PDGVGASDEHPQHKV
+415 PDGEGADNEHPQHKV

-441 ITQEQ
+441 ITREQ

-452 ATGHNGR
+452 ATRRGSG
-459 NKLYYFNTYNMT
+459 LYSDNLNTPAIVSW
-471 LDHPAYVTWGEAAK
+471 LDAAR

-502 ACRAGTTTKWY
+502 ACRAGTTTIWY

-521 DFASYAPVGTCPP
+521 DFADKDSPVGTCPP

-540 DMIGNYPEWCN
+540 DMIGNGWEWCN
-551 DRYDGDYYKKS
+551 DKYDAAYYKRS
-562 PKKDPYNFVADLE
+562 PKKDPYNFDGNLE
-575 GSYVVR
+575 GSYVLR
-581 GYGKSEKPERV
+581 GNGSSTNPWSVTSRYSDNFRYGPG
-592 EQRNTGLYKVH
+592 N
-603 FSNYDP
+603 
-609 SSEFAFRV
+609 AFRV
-617 VRVKRKPSGGGG
+617 VRVKRKPSGSGSGG
-629 GSGGGNSW
+629 GGGNSW

>member
-34 ASPQHITVTATLPA
+34 ASPQRITVTATLPA

-74 TGDRVNVIMEQ
+74 TGDGVNVIMEQ
-85 NGTLVRAN
+85 NGKLVRAN

-192 QIAVEE
+192 QISVEE

-227 QDGSASVST
+227 QDGSANVST
-236 ESQAIAPRSEGVFI
+236 EAQAIAPRSEGVFI

-263 VSAKINGS
+263 VSAKINGT

-376 QKTKKQVFFSV
+376 LKTKKQVFLSV
-387 IVESKALPLP
+387 VVESTALP
-397 SVGIEWV
+397 SVGIEWA

-415 PDGVGASDEHPQHKV
+415 PDGEGADNEHPQHKV

-441 ITQEQ
+441 ITREQ

-452 ATGHNGR
+452 ATGHGGAHG
-459 NKLYYFNTYNMT
+459 LYSDYLNV
-471 LDHPAYVTWGEAAK
+471 PATVRWWEAAK

-513 TGDTFTVG
+513 TGDTFTYG
-521 DFASYAPVGTCPP
+521 DFANADSPVGTCPP

-540 DMIGNYPEWCN
+540 DMIGNGKEWCN
-551 DRYDGDYYKKS
+551 DVYSSEYYKNS
-562 PKKDPYNFVADLE
+562 PKKDPYYAGTHL
-575 GSYVVR
+575 GSDHVYR
-581 GYGKSEKPERV
+581 GDGS
-592 EQRNTGLYKVH
+592 NTSPWRAAARSSGG
-603 FSNYDP
+603 YDIP
-609 SSEFAFRV
+609 WYNNCFRV
-617 VRVKRKPSGGGG
+617 VRVKRKPSRS
-629 GSGGGNSW
+629 GSGGGKSW

>member
-34 ASPQHITVTATLPA
+34 TSPQQITVTATLPA
-48 SSDSARKARAVVQ
+48 SSDSVRKARAVVQ

-85 NGTLVRAN
+85 NGKLVRAN

-198 ARLTAETAWSLGTK
+198 ARLTAEMAWSLGTK

-250 NWYVPNGTLVNPR
+250 NWYIPNGTLVNPR
-263 VSAKINGS
+263 VSAKVNGS

-319 SERRVGEGHVVL
+319 SERRVGVGHVVL

-376 QKTKKQVFFSV
+376 LKTQKQVFLSV
-387 IVESKALPLP
+387 VVESSALP
-397 SVGIEWV
+397 SVGIEWA

-415 PDGVGASDEHPQHKV
+415 PDGEGAPEEHPQHKV

-441 ITQEQ
+441 ITREQ

-452 ATGHNGR
+452 ATGRTGGHGVYSDNL
-459 NKLYYFNTYNMT
+459 NI
-471 LDHPAYVTWGEAAK
+471 PAKVTWGEAAQ

-502 ACRAGTTTKWY
+502 ACRAGTTTRWY

-521 DFASYAPVGTCPP
+521 DFANDYSPVGTCPP

-540 DMIGNYPEWCN
+540 DMIGNGAEWCN
-551 DRYDGDYYKKS
+551 DQYDGAYYKRS
-562 PKKDPYNFVADLE
+562 PKKDPYNFVADLA
-575 GSYVVR
+575 GNYVVR
-581 GYGKSEKPERV
+581 GYGNSERPGRV
-592 EQRNTGLYKVH
+592 EVRG
-603 FSNYDP
+603 YDVYLHATWG
-609 SSEFAFRV
+609 STINAFRV
-617 VRVKRKPSGGGG
+617 VRVKRKPRGAAVV
-629 GSGGGNSW
+629 

>member
-34 ASPQHITVTATLPA
+34 TSPQRITVTATLPA

-85 NGTLVRAN
+85 NGKLVRAN
-93 STAVRDVSTDG
+93 FTTVRDVSTDG

-157 LYFKAEINKFSEFSD
+157 LYFTAEINKFSEFSD

-217 WYAPLTGRVW
+217 WYAPLTDRVW
-227 QDGSASVST
+227 QDGSANVST
-236 ESQAIAPRSEGVFI
+236 EAQAIAPRSEGVFI
-250 NWYVPNGTLVNPR
+250 NWYIPNGTLVNPR
-263 VSAKINGS
+263 VSAKVNGS

-350 ATAELKDGEIV
+350 ATAELKDGEIA
-361 VKGIAEGNTKVVVTD
+361 VKGISVGNTKVVVTD
-376 QKTKKQVFFSV
+376 LKTKKQVFLSV
-387 IVESKALPLP
+387 VVESTALP
-397 SVGIEWV
+397 SVGIEWA

-415 PDGVGASDEHPQHKV
+415 PDGVGNDNEHPQHKV

-441 ITQEQ
+441 ITREQ

-452 ATGHNGR
+452 ATGHSGSNR
-459 NKLYYFNTYNMT
+459 LYSENLNI
-471 LDHPAYVTWGEAAK
+471 PATVRWLEAAA

-491 GTLPT
+491 GSLPT

-521 DFASYAPVGTCPP
+521 DFADAGSPVGTCPP

-540 DMIGNYPEWCN
+540 DMIGNSGEWCN
-551 DRYDGDYYKKS
+551 DKYDREYYKKS
-562 PKKDPYNFVADLE
+562 PKKDPYNFVADLR
-575 GSYVVR
+575 GTYVVR
-581 GYGKSEKPERV
+581 GFGSSVSSERV
-592 EQRNTGLYKVH
+592 EYRGSGVYEVFWSTSYHSDYN
-603 FSNYDP
+603 
-609 SSEFAFRV
+609 AFRV
-617 VRVKRKPSGGGG
+617 VRTKRKPSRS

>member
-1 MNKFLSLFCG
+1 MNKFLSFFCG

-34 ASPQHITVTATLPA
+34 ASPQQITVTATLPA
-48 SSDSARKARAVVQ
+48 SSDSAREARAVVQ

-74 TGDRVNVIMEQ
+74 TGDGVNVIMEQ
-85 NGTLVRAN
+85 NGKLVRAN

-227 QDGSASVST
+227 QDGSANVST
-236 ESQAIAPRSEGVFI
+236 EAQAIAPRSEGVFI
-250 NWYVPNGTLVNPR
+250 NWYVPNGTLINPR
-263 VSAKINGS
+263 VSAKVNGT

-338 GLYSVKSERPQI
+338 GLYSVKSERPHI

-376 QKTKKQVFFSV
+376 LKTKKQVFFSV

-397 SVGIEWV
+397 SVGIEWA

-415 PDGVGASDEHPQHKV
+415 PDGEGESDEHPQHKV

-441 ITQEQ
+441 ITREQ

-452 ATGHNGR
+452 ATGHRGR
-459 NKLYYFNTYNMT
+459 NGLYYFDAYNMT
-471 LDHPAYVTWGEAAK
+471 QNHPANVTWGEAAK

-491 GTLPT
+491 GSLPT

-562 PKKDPYNFVADLE
+562 PKNDPYNFVADLE

-592 EQRNTGLYKVH
+592 EKRNTGLYKVH
-603 FSNYDP
+603 FTNYDP

-617 VRVKRKPSGGGG
+617 VRMKRKTR
-629 GSGGGNSW
+629 GSVGGNSW

>member
-34 ASPQHITVTATLPA
+34 ASPQQITVTATLPA

-227 QDGSASVST
+227 QDGSANVST
-236 ESQAIAPRSEGVFI
+236 EAQAIAPRSEGVFI

-263 VSAKINGS
+263 VSAKVNGT

-376 QKTKKQVFFSV
+376 LKTKKQVFLSV
-387 IVESKALPLP
+387 VVESSALP
-397 SVGIEWV
+397 SVGIEWA

-415 PDGVGASDEHPQHKV
+415 PDGVGSNNEHPQHKV

-441 ITQEQ
+441 ITREQ

-452 ATGHNGR
+452 ATRRGSWLYSD
-459 NKLYYFNTYNMT
+459 KLNTPVRVSW
-471 LDHPAYVTWGEAAK
+471 LEAAQ

-491 GTLPT
+491 GSLPT

-502 ACRAGTTTKWY
+502 ACRAGTTTIWY

-521 DFASYAPVGTCPP
+521 DFADKDSPVGTCPP

-540 DMIGNYPEWCN
+540 DMIGNGWEWCN
-551 DRYDGDYYKKS
+551 DKYDSEYYKRS
-562 PKKDPYNFVADLE
+562 PKKDPYNFYGNLE
-575 GSYVVR
+575 GSYVLR
-581 GYGKSEKPERV
+581 GNGSSTNPWSVTSRYSDDFRYGPG
-592 EQRNTGLYKVH
+592 N
-603 FSNYDP
+603 
-609 SSEFAFRV
+609 AFRV
-617 VRVKRKPSGGGG
+617 VRVKRKPSGSGSGG
-629 GSGGGNSW
+629 GGGNSW

>member
-34 ASPQHITVTATLPA
+34 ASPQRITVTATLPA

-74 TGDRVNVIMEQ
+74 TGDGVNVIMEQ
-85 NGTLVRAN
+85 NGKLVRAN

-192 QIAVEE
+192 QISVEE

-263 VSAKINGS
+263 VSAKINGT

-338 GLYSVKSERPQI
+338 GLCSVKSERPQI

-376 QKTKKQVFFSV
+376 LKTKKQVFFSV
-387 IVESKALPLP
+387 IVESKALP
-397 SVGIEWV
+397 SVGIEWA

-415 PDGVGASDEHPQHKV
+415 PDGEGAPEEHPQHKV

-441 ITQEQ
+441 ITREQ

-452 ATGHNGR
+452 ATGRTGGHGVYSDNL
-459 NKLYYFNTYNMT
+459 NI
-471 LDHPAYVTWGEAAK
+471 PAKVTWGEAAQ

-502 ACRAGTTTKWY
+502 ACRAGTTTRWY

-521 DFASYAPVGTCPP
+521 DFANDYSPVGTCPP

-540 DMIGNYPEWCN
+540 DMIGNGAEWCN
-551 DRYDGDYYKKS
+551 DQYDGAYYKRS
-562 PKKDPYNFVADLE
+562 PKKDPYNFVADLA
-575 GSYVVR
+575 GNYVVR
-581 GYGKSEKPERV
+581 GYGNSERPGRV
-592 EQRNTGLYKVH
+592 EVRG
-603 FSNYDP
+603 YDVYLHATWG
-609 SSEFAFRV
+609 STTNAFRV
-617 VRVKRKPSGGGG
+617 VRVKRKPRGAAVV
-629 GSGGGNSW
+629 